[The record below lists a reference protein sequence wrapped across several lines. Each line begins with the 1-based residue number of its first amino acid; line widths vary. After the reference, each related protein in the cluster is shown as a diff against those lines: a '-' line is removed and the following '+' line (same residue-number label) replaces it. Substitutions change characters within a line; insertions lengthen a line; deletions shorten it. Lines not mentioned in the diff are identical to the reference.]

1 MIVINPNY
9 FLSGFKGAVMKILK
23 LVCLTV
29 ICTVL
34 ASASS
39 GAIKNPFLWH
49 LSKGDTGFYLFG
61 TMHLADPSLQVL
73 PEALEKA
80 LERSDAVYTEVSME
94 PAAQLEA
101 TRLMQRADGRTL
113 QGALP
118 APLYQRSAA
127 YLRSLNPALEMRPF
141 EKLKLWAFSATLQFL
156 EAQLNH
162 PALPAIDAV
171 IYRRAKK
178 EGKEVGGI
186 ETVQEQL
193 AAMEALSDNEQLLML
208 EATLDYLEQN
218 RDYVQIIQRLYRS
231 GDEKA
236 LKAYL
241 TSMMFQEEKYRA
253 LEERFMQLILYDRN
267 ARMAQRI
274 VQKVKENPQK
284 IYLFAF
290 GAMHFLDRGSVI
302 ELLEKEGFEAV
313 RIGSPKEEK

>member
-1 MIVINPNY
+1 
-9 FLSGFKGAVMKILK
+9 MKILK
-23 LVCLTV
+23 LVWMMV
-29 ICTVL
+29 VVTVL
-34 ASASS
+34 AAASS
-39 GAIKNPFLWH
+39 SAIKNPFLWH

-94 PAAQLEA
+94 PAEQLEA
-101 TRLMQRADGRTL
+101 TRLMQREDGKTL

-118 APLYQRSAA
+118 APLYQRSAS

-171 IYRRAKK
+171 IYQRAKK

-218 RDYVQIIQRLYRS
+218 REYVEIMQKLYLN

-236 LKAYL
+236 LMAYL
-241 TSMMFQEEKYRA
+241 TSMMFEEEKYRI
-253 LEERFMQLILYDRN
+253 LEERFLQLILYKRN
-267 ARMAQRI
+267 ERMAQRI
-274 VQKVKENPQK
+274 LQKVKENPHK
-284 IYLFAF
+284 TYLFAF

-302 ELLEKEGFEAV
+302 ELLEKEGFKAE
-313 RIGSPKEEK
+313 RISSPKEEK

>member
-9 FLSGFKGAVMKILK
+9 FLSGFKGAEMKVLK
-23 LVCLTV
+23 LVWLIV
-29 ICTVL
+29 MCTVL

-39 GAIKNPFLWH
+39 GEIKTPFLWH
-49 LSKGDTGFYLFG
+49 LSKGNTEFYLFG

-94 PAAQLEA
+94 PAEQLEA
-101 TRLMQRADGRTL
+101 TRLMQREDGKTL
-113 QGALP
+113 RGTLP
-118 APLYQRSAA
+118 SSLYKRSAE
-127 YLRSLNPALEMRPF
+127 YLKSLNPALEMQPF

-156 EAQLNH
+156 EAQLRH
-162 PALPAIDAV
+162 PALPVIDAV
-171 IYRRAKK
+171 IYQRAKK
-178 EGKEVGGI
+178 AGKEVGGI
-186 ETVQEQL
+186 EKVEEQL
-193 AAMEALSDNEQLLML
+193 AAMEALSEREQLLML

-218 RDYVQIIQRLYRS
+218 RDYVMTMQKLYRN

-267 ARMAQRI
+267 TRMADRI
-274 VQKVKENPQK
+274 LQKLKENPQK
-284 IYLFAF
+284 TYLFAF
-290 GAMHFLDRGSVI
+290 GVMHFLDGGSVI
-302 ELLEKEGFEAV
+302 ELLEKEGFKAE
-313 RIGSPKEEK
+313 RISSPKEEK